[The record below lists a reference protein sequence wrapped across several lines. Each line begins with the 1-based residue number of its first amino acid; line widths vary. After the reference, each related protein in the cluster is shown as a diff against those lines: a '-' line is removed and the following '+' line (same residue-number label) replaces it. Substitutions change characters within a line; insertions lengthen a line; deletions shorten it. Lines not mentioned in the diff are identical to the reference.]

1 VTREPYAN
9 STIEAY
15 LERLASA
22 EPEPGGGSAA
32 ALVGALAAAL
42 VSMVTNLTLGKEKYA
57 LAHDAM
63 AGLKVNAEFA
73 RTRLS
78 ELITLDARAYGAV
91 AQAMKLPQDSDEE
104 KRSRTAAL
112 QKALRGAAE
121 VPLTV
126 AEVAAEVA
134 RLSLPAAE
142 LGNLNAVSDAAVA
155 AVLADA
161 AAQAAALNVKINLA
175 WIKDKDY
182 ARDAWSRVEA
192 VLSETAQLRD
202 AVLSITYSKL

>member
-1 VTREPYAN
+1 MTREPYAQG
-9 STIEAY
+9 TIEAY

-22 EPEPGGGSAA
+22 APEPGGGSAA

-42 VSMVTNLTLGKEKYA
+42 LSMVANLTLGKEKYA
-57 LAHDAM
+57 LAQEAM
-63 AGLKVNAEFA
+63 AELKVSAEFA
-73 RTRLS
+73 RARLS
-78 ELITLDARAYGAV
+78 ELITIDAEAYGAV
-91 AQAMKLPQDSDEE
+91 AAAMKLPQDSGEQ
-104 KRSRTAAL
+104 KRARADAL

-126 AEVAAEVA
+126 AEAAAEVA

-142 LGNLNAVSDAAVA
+142 LGNVHAVSDAAVA

-161 AAQAAALNVKINLA
+161 AAHSAALNVKINLA
-175 WIKDKDY
+175 WIDDKEY
-182 ARDAWSRVEA
+182 ARNAWSRVEA

-202 AVLSITYSKL
+202 AVLSLTYGKL

>member
-1 VTREPYAN
+1 MTREPYAN

-22 EPEPGGGSAA
+22 APEPGGGSVA

-42 VSMVTNLTLGKEKYA
+42 VSMVANLTLGKEKYA
-57 LAHDAM
+57 LAQDVM
-63 AGLKVNAEFA
+63 TELKVNAEFA

-78 ELITLDARAYGAV
+78 ELITLDAEAYGAV
-91 AQAMKLPQDSDEE
+91 AEAMKLPKDSDEK
-104 KRSRTAAL
+104 KRVRADAL

-126 AEVAAEVA
+126 AEAAAEVA

-142 LGNLNAVSDAAVA
+142 LGNVNAVSDAAVA

-161 AAQAAALNVKINLA
+161 AAHSAALNVKINLA
-175 WIKDKDY
+175 WIEDKDY
-182 ARDAWSRVEA
+182 ARDAWSRIEA
-192 VLSETAQLRD
+192 VLSETARLRD
-202 AVLSITYSKL
+202 AVLSITYGKL

>member
-1 VTREPYAN
+1 MTREPYAN

-22 EPEPGGGSAA
+22 APEPGGGSVA

-42 VSMVTNLTLGKEKYA
+42 VSMVANLTLGKEKYA
-57 LAHDAM
+57 LAQDVM

-78 ELITLDARAYGAV
+78 ELITLDAEAYAAV
-91 AQAMKLPQDSDEE
+91 AEAMKLPKGSDEQ
-104 KRSRTAAL
+104 KRARADAL

-126 AEVAAEVA
+126 AEAAAEVA

-142 LGNLNAVSDAAVA
+142 LGNVNAVSDAAVA

-161 AAQAAALNVKINLA
+161 AAHSAALNVKINLA
-175 WIKDKDY
+175 WIEDKEY
-182 ARDAWSRVEA
+182 ARHAWSRVEA

-202 AVLSITYSKL
+202 AVLSITYGKL